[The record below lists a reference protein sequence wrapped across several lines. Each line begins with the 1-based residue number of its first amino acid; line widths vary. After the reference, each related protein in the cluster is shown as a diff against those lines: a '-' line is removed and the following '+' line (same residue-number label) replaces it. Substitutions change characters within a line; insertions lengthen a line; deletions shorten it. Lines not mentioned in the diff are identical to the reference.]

1 MPILDHLSPE
11 ILNIAD
17 FDAFHTQWA
26 AQMVAALNKILP
38 RGFRAKAHTTIG
50 TREVDVRTDRSL
62 SLSEKQ
68 RLISH
73 YQVPQPAIV
82 SDATFPSE
90 LEVFVDYIDRGKQ
103 ITVGVI
109 EIVSRANKDRPGN
122 RDAFVAKC
130 SNLLASNVSLVMVDI
145 LTFPAFNLHNQLL
158 NALEIRDGHLEEKDK
173 PLYCAAY
180 HQISFEERKPAVEF
194 WRYAL
199 KVGDPLPELP
209 LFITSEIAV
218 PVNLEQT
225 YMAMC
230 DELKV
235 FEE

>member
-11 ILNIAD
+11 ILDIAD

-26 AQMVAALNKILP
+26 AQIVAALNKILP

-68 RLISH
+68 RLISQ
-73 YQVPQPAIV
+73 YQVLQPPIV
-82 SDATFPSE
+82 SDAVFPSE

-109 EIVSRANKDRPGN
+109 EIISRANKDRPGN

-130 SNLLASNVSLVMVDI
+130 TNLLSKNVSLVMVDI
-145 LTFPAFNLHNQLL
+145 LALPAFNLHNQLL
-158 NALEIRDGHLEEKDK
+158 DALDIKDGHLKEKES
-173 PLYCAAY
+173 PLYCTAY
-180 HQISFEERKPAVEF
+180 HQILIEESKPAIEF

-199 KVGDPLPELP
+199 KVSDPLPELP

-225 YMAMC
+225 YMEMC
-230 DELKV
+230 HALKV